1 MMSLIKKKMIVF
13 AVTIL
18 VVMAVPFIGLAADY
32 PSKPVKIII
41 PWGIGGGTDML
52 VRSMLSFM
60 GKYFPRPMVVV
71 NKPGGGGT
79 IGTTFALNA
88 KPDGYTVCI
97 NGWGPFVTQPS
108 LKRLQYTEKDYIP
121 VMQLSNI
128 PRILSAYPT
137 MPYNSMKEFM
147 DYAKKNPEKIK
158 AGVAAVGTT
167 GHLAMVQ
174 LEQDFGVKFTQ
185 IPQGGGGPQKVALL
199 GGHVDAA
206 PLVASEAGPFTK
218 TKQVKALCVMDSKR
232 MPDLPDIPT
241 CAEEG
246 YPVESYVA
254 FHLVVPKG
262 TPEDRIKIL
271 HDAFKKC
278 LEDPGFKKI
287 AKKLNILIDYEDAQQ
302 SRAKLEKFRK
312 LYAEIVSKLGIEKK

>member
-1 MMSLIKKKMIVF
+1 MNLFNKKIMVF
-13 AVTIL
+13 AVALI
-18 VVMAVPFIGLAADY
+18 VVIAIPFTGMAADY
-32 PSKPVKIII
+32 PKRPVKIII
-41 PWGIGGGTDML
+41 PWGVGGGTDML

-60 GKYFPRPMVVV
+60 GKYFPRPMVVI

-108 LKRLQYTEKDYIP
+108 LKKLQYTENDYIP

-218 TKQVKALCVMDSKR
+218 TKQIKALCVMDSKR

-278 LEDPGFKKI
+278 LEDPDFNKI

-312 LYAEIVSKLGIEKK
+312 LYAKIVSKLGIKKK

>member
-1 MMSLIKKKMIVF
+1 MNLFNKKIMVF
-13 AVTIL
+13 AVALI
-18 VVMAVPFIGLAADY
+18 VVIAIPFTGMAADY
-32 PSKPVKIII
+32 PKRPVKIII
-41 PWGIGGGTDML
+41 PWGVGGGTDML

-60 GKYFPRPMVVV
+60 GKYFPRPMVVI

-108 LKRLQYTEKDYIP
+108 LKKLQYTENDYIP

-278 LEDPGFKKI
+278 LEDPDFNKI

-312 LYAEIVSKLGIEKK
+312 LYAKIVSKLGIKKK

>member
-1 MMSLIKKKMIVF
+1 MMKSIKNKMMVL
-13 AVTIL
+13 AVIFS
-18 VVMAVPFIGLAADY
+18 VVIAIPVMGLSADY

-41 PWGIGGGTDML
+41 PWGVGGGTDML
-52 VRSMLSFM
+52 VRSMMSFM
-60 GKYFPRPMVVV
+60 PSYFPRPMVVI

-108 LKRLQYTEKDYIP
+108 LKKLQYTEKDYIP
-121 VMQLSNI
+121 VIQLSNI

-137 MPYNSMKEFM
+137 MPYNNMKEFM
-147 DYAKKNPEKIK
+147 AYAKKNPEKIK
-158 AGVAAVGTT
+158 VGVAAVGTT

-206 PLVASEAGPFTK
+206 PLVASEAGPFIK
-218 TKQVKALCVMDSKR
+218 SKQLKALGIMDSKR
-232 MPDLPDIPT
+232 MADLPDIPT
-241 CAEEG
+241 LAEQG
-246 YPVESYVA
+246 YPIESYVA
-254 FHLVVPKG
+254 FHVAVPTG
-262 TPEDRIKIL
+262 TPPDRIKVI
-271 HDAFKKC
+271 HDAFQKVLDDK
-278 LEDPGFKKI
+278 GFQKI
-287 AKKLNILIDYEDAQQ
+287 AKKLNIRIDYEDGEQ

-312 LYAEIVSKLGIEKK
+312 LYADIVKELGIEKK

>member
-1 MMSLIKKKMIVF
+1 MNLFNKKIMVF
-13 AVTIL
+13 AVALI
-18 VVMAVPFIGLAADY
+18 VVIAIPFTGMAADY
-32 PSKPVKIII
+32 PNRPVKIII
-41 PWGIGGGTDML
+41 PWGVGGGTDML

-60 GKYFPRPMVVV
+60 GKYFPRPMVVI
-71 NKPGGGGT
+71 NKPGGGGV

-97 NGWGPFVTQPS
+97 NGWGPYVTQPS
-108 LKRLQYTEKDYIP
+108 LKKLQYTENDYIP

-174 LEQDFGVKFTQ
+174 LEQDYRVKFTQ

-278 LEDPGFKKI
+278 LEDPDFKKI

-312 LYAEIVSKLGIEKK
+312 LYAEIVSKLGIKKK

>member
-1 MMSLIKKKMIVF
+1 MNLFNKKIMVF
-13 AVTIL
+13 AVALI
-18 VVMAVPFIGLAADY
+18 VVIAIPFTGMAADY
-32 PSKPVKIII
+32 PNRPVKIII
-41 PWGIGGGTDML
+41 PWGVGGGTDML

-60 GKYFPRPMVVV
+60 GKYFPRPMVVI
-71 NKPGGGGT
+71 NKPGGGGV

-108 LKRLQYTEKDYIP
+108 LKKLQYTENDYIP

-206 PLVASEAGPFTK
+206 PLVASEAGRFTK
-218 TKQVKALCVMDSKR
+218 SKQIKALCVMDSKR

-278 LEDPGFKKI
+278 LEDPDFKKI

-312 LYAEIVSKLGIEKK
+312 LYAEIVSKLGIKKK

>member
-1 MMSLIKKKMIVF
+1 MNLFNKKIIVF
-13 AVTIL
+13 AVALI
-18 VVMAVPFIGLAADY
+18 VVIAIPFTGMAADY
-32 PSKPVKIII
+32 PNRPVKIII
-41 PWGIGGGTDML
+41 PWGVGGGTDML

-60 GKYFPRPMVVV
+60 GKYFPRPMVVI
-71 NKPGGGGT
+71 NKPGGGGV

-88 KPDGYTVCI
+88 NPDGYTVCI

-108 LKRLQYTEKDYIP
+108 LKKLQYTENDYIP

-278 LEDPGFKKI
+278 LEDPDFKKI

-312 LYAEIVSKLGIEKK
+312 LYAEIVSKLGIKKK

>member
-1 MMSLIKKKMIVF
+1 MNLFNKKIIVF
-13 AVTIL
+13 AVALI
-18 VVMAVPFIGLAADY
+18 VVIAIPFTGMAADY
-32 PSKPVKIII
+32 PNRPVKIII
-41 PWGIGGGTDML
+41 PWGVGGGTDML

-60 GKYFPRPMVVV
+60 GKYFPRPMVVI
-71 NKPGGGGT
+71 NKPGGGGV

-88 KPDGYTVCI
+88 KPDGYTICI

-108 LKRLQYTEKDYIP
+108 LKKLQYTENDYIP

-218 TKQVKALCVMDSKR
+218 SKQIKALCVMDSKR

-278 LEDPGFKKI
+278 LEDPDFKKI

-312 LYAEIVSKLGIEKK
+312 LYAEIVSKLGIKKK

>member
-1 MMSLIKKKMIVF
+1 MNLFNKKIMVF
-13 AVTIL
+13 AVALI
-18 VVMAVPFIGLAADY
+18 VVIAIPFTGMAADY
-32 PSKPVKIII
+32 PNRPVKIII

-60 GKYFPRPMVVV
+60 GKYFPRPMVVI

-88 KPDGYTVCI
+88 KADGYTVCI

-108 LKRLQYTEKDYIP
+108 LKKLQYTENDYIP

-174 LEQDFGVKFTQ
+174 LEQDFRVKFTQ

-206 PLVASEAGPFTK
+206 PLVASEAGPFIK

-312 LYAEIVSKLGIEKK
+312 LYAEIVTKLGIKKK

>member
-60 GKYFPRPMVVV
+60 GNYFPRPMVVV

-137 MPYNSMKEFM
+137 MPYNTMKEFM
-147 DYAKKNPEKIK
+147 ELAKKKPEKIK
-158 AGVAAVGTT
+158 VGVAAVGTT

-218 TKQVKALCVMDSKR
+218 TKQVKALCLMDSKR

-312 LYAEIVSKLGIEKK
+312 LYAKIVSKLGIKKK

>member
-1 MMSLIKKKMIVF
+1 MRHSIKAKIFAFSVAFLLIIS
-13 AVTIL
+13 
-18 VVMAVPFIGLAADY
+18 VPFIGFAADY
-32 PSKPVKIII
+32 PNRPVKIII
-41 PWGIGGGTDML
+41 PWGVGGGTDML
-52 VRSMLSFM
+52 VRSMMSFM
-60 GKYFPRPMVVV
+60 PQYFSQPMVVM

-108 LKRLQYTEKDYIP
+108 LKNLNYTEKDYIP
-121 VMQLSNI
+121 VLQLSNI
-128 PRILSAYPT
+128 PRILSAYPS
-137 MPYNSMKEFM
+137 MPYNNMKEFM
-147 DYAKKNPEKIK
+147 EYAKKNPEKIK
-158 AGVAAVGTT
+158 VGVAAVGTT

-174 LEQDFGVKFTQ
+174 LEQDYGVKFTQ

-206 PLVASEAGPFTK
+206 KHL
-218 TKQVKALCVMDSKR
+218 KALGVMASKR
-232 MPDLPDIPT
+232 LPDLPDIPT
-241 CAEEG
+241 LAEQG
-246 YPVESYVA
+246 YPIESYVA

-262 TPEDRIKIL
+262 TPKDRIKIL

-278 LEDPGFKKI
+278 LDDKGFQKI
-287 AKKLNILIDYEDAQQ
+287 AKKLNIRVDYEDAAQ

-312 LYAEIVSKLGIEKK
+312 LYAEIVGKLGIEKK